1 MVRRVG
7 MAFANAQFV
16 ITDSFHGCVFSIIFH
31 KPFIAIA
38 NQWRGLS
45 RFTTLLGH
53 FNLQSRLVFSYEEF
67 LNRREQLLNTID
79 YIPIGKRLEDL
90 RDTSLRFLTDA
101 LGSDENV

>member
-1 MVRRVG
+1 VSEWLS
-7 MAFANAQFV
+7 AFANAQFV

-53 FNLQSRLVFSYEEF
+53 FGLQHRLVFSFEEF
-67 LNRREQLLNTID
+67 EARKRELLTPID
-79 YIPIGKRLEDL
+79 YATVEEKL
-90 RDTSLRFLTDA
+90 RKLRSESMTFLK
-101 LGSDENV
+101 ENLS